1 MTHLPAPPSVGTGA
15 GRQGSKTQITQKKHA
30 EKSVYFSITDIL
42 PYALC
47 SMRFAL
53 CALPFLDQCFLWVGR
68 ESCLPDSE

>member
-15 GRQGSKTQITQKKHA
+15 GRQGLKTQITQKKHA

-47 SMRFAL
+47 
-53 CALPFLDQCFLWVGR
+53 ALPFLDQCFLWVGR